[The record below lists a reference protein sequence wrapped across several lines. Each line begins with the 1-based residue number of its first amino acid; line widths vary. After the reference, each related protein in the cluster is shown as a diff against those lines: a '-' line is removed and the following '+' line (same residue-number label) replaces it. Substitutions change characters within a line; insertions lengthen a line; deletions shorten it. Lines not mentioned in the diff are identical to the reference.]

1 MIRNMQIRSK
11 LIAIL
16 LTPLIALTVLAFLG
30 IGGAIG
36 RGVQADRVD
45 QETTF
50 AVNLSQLVHELQ
62 RERDLSAGWVA
73 SDRGYGSVVAQRVAV
88 NQALT
93 DFRADAAGLEFE
105 REDSPFREHV
115 QLALGALDGLNDER
129 LRIENGELSVANTIR
144 FYSEVVDH
152 LIRVDG
158 EIASATEDRTL
169 VRNVSTFVA
178 LARLKEAASIERGF
192 VFAVTSAGAFRPGEF
207 QRFAAMRGAQDTW
220 RQQFE
225 ATATAEQ
232 AETLGKALQSG
243 DSQRVTQ
250 LREQLL
256 AASPVGP
263 VELDARSWYR
273 YATARIDLL
282 RGVEQELATDVSA
295 ASAAAQSSAN
305 RQALLYTII
314 LTIVLW
320 FTVGVALL
328 MARVM
333 VGPLRKLTRTAN
345 EVADQRLPGLVD
357 RLQQSTDLRDL
368 DVVPEPVPVNSGD
381 EVGQVS
387 AAFNSVHRVAIQVA
401 TEQAALR
408 KSIGDMFLNLARRS
422 QSLIDRQL
430 ELIDDLERT
439 EADPDA
445 LENLFKLDHLATRMR
460 RNAEDLIVLSGAEP
474 ARRWT
479 QPVPLVDVVRAALA
493 EIEDY
498 NRVELL
504 PIDDVGV
511 AGQAVADV
519 VHLLAELIEN
529 ATSFSPPGTKVQVA
543 GQQVS
548 NGYVLEIED
557 RGLGMNDE
565 ELVEANERLANP
577 PVVDFALSRMLGLY
591 VVARLAQRYRIK
603 VQLRHSWYG
612 GITALVLL
620 PPNVVVRTVLE
631 SLEAGPRRGR
641 AELVPSTQP
650 VEPPATPSGDH
661 LPIFE
666 AARSD
671 WFESGS
677 GGDHLPLRRHAAQQ
691 PSGRTAEPAGNGAG
705 AGNLASAGGGR
716 VVTPGQGL
724 DGPPAAAPGAAPAGP
739 ASPPPWTDP
748 APPAPAVP
756 PVAEPGRGQ
765 DAPEPIRAEADHAT
779 AASGEPPRMEAAAPS
794 MGKPPAAGPLP
805 TRTPGASVP
814 PTAPPPS
821 RRAPHERG
829 GGQPPPAPVDMP
841 MPAPSLQTTSV
852 QTTKAGLPRRVPRAN
867 LAPGMVA
874 ARTAAA
880 VRPADTTGPQGETSS
895 PSRSPEE
902 VRSMLSSYRSGL
914 ERGRMMAAGEDA
926 VTGSDAPSSA
936 RSDDDAT
943 Q

>member
-1 MIRNMQIRSK
+1 
-11 LIAIL
+11 
-16 LTPLIALTVLAFLG
+16 
-30 IGGAIG
+30 
-36 RGVQADRVD
+36 
-45 QETTF
+45 
-50 AVNLSQLVHELQ
+50 
-62 RERDLSAGWVA
+62 
-73 SDRGYGSVVAQRVAV
+73 
-88 NQALT
+88 
-93 DFRADAAGLEFE
+93 
-105 REDSPFREHV
+105 
-115 QLALGALDGLNDER
+115 
-129 LRIENGELSVANTIR
+129 
-144 FYSEVVDH
+144 
-152 LIRVDG
+152 
-158 EIASATEDRTL
+158 
-169 VRNVSTFVA
+169 
-178 LARLKEAASIERGF
+178 
-192 VFAVTSAGAFRPGEF
+192 VTSTGAFRPGEF
-207 QRFAAMRGAQDTW
+207 QSFAAMRGAQDTW
-220 RQQFE
+220 REQFE

-232 AETLGKALQSG
+232 AETLGRALRSG

-256 AASPVGP
+256 ASSPVGP

-504 PIDDVGV
+504 SIDDVGV

-557 RGLGMNDE
+557 RGLGMSDE

-650 VEPPATPSGDH
+650 VEPPAAPSGDH

-677 GGDHLPLRRHAAQQ
+677 RGDHLPLRRHAAQQ

-705 AGNLASAGGGR
+705 AGNLGSAGGGR

-724 DGPPAAAPGAAPAGP
+724 DGPPGAAPGAAPAGP

-748 APPAPAVP
+748 VPPVPPAPAVP
-756 PVAEPGRGQ
+756 PIAEPGRGQ
-765 DAPEPIRAEADHAT
+765 DAPEPIRAEADHAS

-814 PTAPPPS
+814 PTAPPPTSPPS

-841 MPAPSLQTTSV
+841 TPAPSLQTTSV